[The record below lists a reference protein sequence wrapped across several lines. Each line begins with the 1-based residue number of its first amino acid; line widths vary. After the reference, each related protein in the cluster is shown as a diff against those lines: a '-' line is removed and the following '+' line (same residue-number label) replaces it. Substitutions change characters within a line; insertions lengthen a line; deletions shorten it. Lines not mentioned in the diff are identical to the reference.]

1 MNKRKITFKTNNRSV
16 AHDEPVSGK
25 QEDVED
31 EQSML
36 LPQQQQS
43 DINDDD
49 QNSQMMQYP
58 DDEGVAMGRE
68 GSVAAAASSFIASLR
83 AVQKSPTFYYGFG
96 AFVYVSYSLVS
107 FLLLS
112 VIWLSYQEGECV
124 IY

>member
-36 LPQQQQS
+36 LPQQS

-49 QNSQMMQYP
+49 QNSRMMQYP
-58 DDEGVAMGRE
+58 DDEGVTMGIE

-96 AFVYVSYSLVS
+96 ACVYVSYSLVS